1 VTALAWPSPSSPLG
15 WQKLQRDG
23 ALEISAREL
32 ACLALTGALRIS
44 RHLRLGRTSAAEHR
58 F

>member
-1 VTALAWPSPSSPLG
+1 VNALAWLSPSGPLG

-32 ACLALTGALRIS
+32 ACLALTGALQIS
-44 RHLRLGRTSAAEHR
+44 RHPRLSRTSAAEHR